1 MYKYI
6 TARPK
11 KLDTREKAMKTYQD
25 FVNNT
30 LVDHLWPCRRIRIWY
45 VLGIVNL
52 IVILLLTVF
61 AGAVYHR
68 IAIEAFSPPYYS
80 IWVRPG
86 EERHLVEFIVSPWDG
101 FLMTIDGKL
110 VFKI

>member
-1 MYKYI
+1 M
-6 TARPK
+6 
-11 KLDTREKAMKTYQD
+11 
-25 FVNNT
+25 
-30 LVDHLWPCRRIRIWY
+30 
-45 VLGIVNL
+45 
-52 IVILLLTVF
+52 IVILPFMVC

-68 IAIEAFSPPYYS
+68 IVIEAFSPPYYS